1 MNKIV
6 ESYKRKLASEDG
18 WVLKRG
24 AQLRIALCY
33 PNVYSIGM
41 ANLGFQAMY
50 ELFNNIP
57 EVSCE
62 RVFLPDNKQVLQI
75 DEGSSASERVR
86 SPRVSK
92 GNYRNQALPGGRAS
106 DTEFS
111 RTSSGYDVR
120 HSKGSSSVN
129 ELAEYQRTGVPL
141 LSLESQT
148 AVRDF
153 DVIAFSISFETDYVN
168 MVRMLQMSGVP
179 AWSKDRTE
187 HDPLIVMGGAASFL
201 NPEPIADFTDVIAV
215 GEGEI
220 LGPKL
225 VDAIFE
231 NGTHSSEVRHAGRVR
246 THYSKEE
253 LLLSLARQGRG
264 FYVPS
269 LYFVSYNE
277 DRTVNS
283 YTPTEA
289 GVPSRVG
296 RAISAENPK
305 EGSLRRAIRR
315 EQTEIIQ
322 QLKRDEVFAPST
334 TIFAPQAEMGDR
346 FLVEISRGCSQGCR
360 FCWAGYNYW
369 PPRVV
374 PARDILAK
382 AKAWRT
388 KTDKIGLVSTAVCDH
403 PEISE
408 ILQGLRAMDYRI
420 SVSSLRLDQISD
432 ELLDA
437 LVESRDQQIAV
448 APETGS
454 DRLRRVINKNLTND
468 EIVDICGA
476 VFDRGMLTIKLY
488 LMVGLPTE
496 TDEDL
501 EEMIKLVERIK
512 DRMLEA
518 GKRFGRAGKIIPSLN
533 GFVPKPNTPFQ
544 WEALCEEKELK
555 RRLQLVCKKLARIP
569 NVEVRAMSARI
580 AHEQALFSS
589 GDRRIAPVIE
599 AMARWDGDLKAALR
613 ETGVDSSFHTSRT
626 RSHEEVLPWE
636 IVDAGLGRPFMERE
650 HERAR
655 EAQSTAPCPSVNQ
668 CTRCGVCPTTWLA
681 EAPPALVQLKAFAT
695 ASSLQCTPSP

>member
-1 MNKIV
+1 MKKIV

-24 AQLRIALCY
+24 SRLRIALCY

-62 RVFLPDNKQVLQI
+62 RVFLPDSGRSVKVS
-75 DEGSSASERVR
+75 EGS
-86 SPRVSK
+86 VSTRMLSNK
-92 GNYRNQALPGGRAS
+92 RDSSTEHSRN
-106 DTEFS
+106 
-111 RTSSGYDVR
+111 SSGYDVQAR
-120 HSKGSSSVN
+120 RKSDIVVD
-129 ELAEYQRTGVPL
+129 ELREYLRTRTPL

-148 AVRDF
+148 PVREF

-168 MVRMLQMSGVP
+168 MARMLQMSGVP
-179 AWSKDRTE
+179 LWSKDRAE
-187 HDPLIVMGGAASFL
+187 RDPLIVMGGAASFL
-201 NPEPIADFTDVIAV
+201 NPEPIAEFTDVIGV

-220 LGPKL
+220 LGAKL

-231 NGTHSSEVRHAGRVR
+231 ND
-246 THYSKEE
+246 SKEE
-253 LLLSLARQGRG
+253 LLLALARQGRG

-269 LYFVSYNE
+269 LYFVGYNE
-277 DRTVNS
+277 DGTVNT

-289 GVPSRVG
+289 GVPARVG

-315 EQTEIIQ
+315 GQTDVVEQ
-322 QLKRDEVFAPST
+322 LRRNEVFAPST

-382 AKAWRT
+382 AKAWRA

-454 DRLRRVINKNLTND
+454 DRLRTVINKNLTND

-476 VFDRGMLTIKLY
+476 VFDRGMLTVKLY
-488 LMVGLPTE
+488 MMVGLPTE
-496 TDEDL
+496 TDDDL
-501 EEMIKLVERIK
+501 DEMVVLVERIK
-512 DRMLEA
+512 DRMLQA

-544 WEALCEEKELK
+544 WEPICEEKELK
-555 RRLQLVCKKLARIP
+555 RRLKYVSQKLSRIP

-580 AHEQALFSS
+580 AHEQALLSS
-589 GDRRIAPVIE
+589 GDRRIAKVIE
-599 AMARWDGDLKAALR
+599 ATARLNGDLNAAIR
-613 ETGVDSSFHTSRT
+613 ETGINRAFHTSRA
-626 RSHEEVLPWE
+626 RSHEEILPWE

-650 HERAR
+650 HERAH
-655 EAQSTAPCPSVNQ
+655 EARSTAPCPSVNQ

-695 ASSLQCTPSP
+695 SVTTRVNI

>member
-1 MNKIV
+1 M
-6 ESYKRKLASEDG
+6 
-18 WVLKRG
+18 LKRG

-50 ELFNNIP
+50 ELFNKIP

-62 RVFLPDNKQVLQI
+62 RVFLPD
-75 DEGSSASERVR
+75 SVR
-86 SPRVSK
+86 SPRVGEGSSANERDRSPRESK
-92 GNYRNQALPGGRAS
+92 SRPRKPSFPNGRAS
-106 DTEFS
+106 STEYS
-111 RTSSGYDVR
+111 RNGSGYQVKISHAANR
-120 HSKGSSSVN
+120 IN
-129 ELAEYQRTGVPL
+129 ELGEYERTRTPL
-141 LSLESQT
+141 LSLESQMP
-148 AVRDF
+148 VRDF
-153 DVIAFSISFETDYVN
+153 DVVAFSISFETDYVN

-179 AWSKDRTE
+179 IWSKDRTK

-201 NPEPIADFTDVIAV
+201 NPEPIADFTDVIGV

-225 VDAIFE
+225 IDVILE
-231 NGTHSSEVRHAGRVR
+231 KQ
-246 THYSKEE
+246 SKEE
-253 LLLSLARQGRG
+253 ILLALARQGRG

-269 LYFVSYNE
+269 LYEVIYHDDETVSAYSPIAE
-277 DRTVNS
+277 
-283 YTPTEA
+283 
-289 GVPSRVG
+289 GIPSRVG

-315 EQTEIIQ
+315 GQTQIVE

-346 FLVEISRGCSQGCR
+346 FLIEISRGCSQGCR

-382 AKAWRT
+382 AREWRA

-420 SVSSLRLDQISD
+420 SVSSLRLDQISE

-476 VFDRGMLTIKLY
+476 VFDRGMLTVKLY

-496 TDEDL
+496 TNEDL
-501 EEMIKLVERIK
+501 EEMVALVERIK

-518 GKRFGRAGKIIPSLN
+518 GRGFGRAGKIIPALN

-544 WEALCEEKELK
+544 WEPICEEKELK
-555 RRLQLVCKKLARIP
+555 RRLKWVCQKLARIP
-569 NVEVRAMSARI
+569 NVEVRMMSARV

-589 GDRRIAPVIE
+589 GDRRIARVIE
-599 AMARWDGDLKAALR
+599 AAAQLKGDLNAALR
-613 ETGVDSSFHTSRT
+613 ATQIDPSFHTSRA
-626 RSHEEVLPWE
+626 RGYEEILPWE
-636 IVDAGLGRPFMERE
+636 IVDAGLSREFMQRE
-650 HERAR
+650 HERSHEAR
-655 EAQSTAPCPSVNQ
+655 STAPCPSVNQ
-668 CTRCGVCPTTWLA
+668 CTRCGFCPTTGLA
-681 EAPPALVQLKAFAT
+681 QAPATLVQLKAFAT
-695 ASSLQCTPSP
+695 AIQPTA